1 MCFSKNCE
9 FLVRREEIK
18 EEKIE
23 EINDNFF
30 VVETH
35 VIVPRAQPSDLM

>member
-1 MCFSKNCE
+1 MNCE

-30 VVETH
+30 FVVETH